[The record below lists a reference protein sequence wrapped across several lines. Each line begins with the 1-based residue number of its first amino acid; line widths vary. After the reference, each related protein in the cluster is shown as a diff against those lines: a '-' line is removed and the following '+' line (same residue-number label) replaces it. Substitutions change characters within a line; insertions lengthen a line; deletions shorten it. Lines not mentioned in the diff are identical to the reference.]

1 METREPPYLK
11 TTHAVCR
18 RLCSLVFKN
27 VLDARRHNFADR
39 ATVRWISLR
48 GGARR
53 NISVGDH
60 SNKPVIF
67 TDRKRT
73 AVNLR
78 HQGGCLFN
86 RIVRGC
92 DQDIPTHNF
101 VNLHVTPL
109 FHRQMALNQSAQFDL
124 FFEGAAK
131 KADSTSTFD
140 EAAIGTML

>member
-1 METREPPYLK
+1 MQMWEPPYLK

-18 RLCSLVFKN
+18 HLRSLVFKN

-48 GGARR
+48 GCAKR

-60 SNKPVIF
+60 SNQPVIF

-78 HQGGCLFN
+78 HQGSCLFN
-86 RIVRGC
+86 RIVSRC
-92 DQDIPTHNF
+92 DQYIPVHNF
-101 VNLHVTPL
+101 ANLHVTPL
-109 FHRQMALNQSAQFDL
+109 FHRRMALNQSAQSISFL
-124 FFEGAAK
+124 SAAK
-131 KADSTSTFD
+131 KADLISTFG
-140 EAAIGTML
+140 EAAI